1 MVMFN
6 SKLLVIT
13 RGYQPSFPM
22 VMTNSLLLNM
32 TIEIVGFSHDFPQT
46 WRIFPWLFPPQDVG
60 RKHLGLRSPPF
71 GPRGVH
77 PSAGIRLALAPGG
90 LVLPGALAAQ
100 VLDLAT
106 WSTWC

>member
-1 MVMFN
+1 MI
-6 SKLLVIT
+6 SPRL
-13 RGYQPSFPM
+13 GA
-22 VMTNSLLLNM
+22 
-32 TIEIVGFSHDFPQT
+32 FS
-46 WRIFPWLFPPQDVG
+46 PWLFPQDVG

-77 PSAGIRLALAPGG
+77 PSVGIRPALAPGG

-106 WSTWC
+106 